1 MDRMRVLVV
10 DDEPDIVRELA
21 VLLRRRGFAVN
32 TAESVSGARKVLA
45 DGPLPHAIVSDVRML
60 DGSGLELLDDDLGET
75 PPCII
80 YVSGHLDGAE
90 AKAVVKRGALAVLPK
105 PVDTRR
111 LVGLLREHG
120 TRAQRRINEANVEPS
135 AVK

>member
-1 MDRMRVLVV
+1 MERMRVLVV

-21 VLLRRRGFAVN
+21 VLLRRRGFAVH
-32 TAESVSGARKVLA
+32 TAESVTGARKALA
-45 DGPLPHAIVSDVRML
+45 DGPLPHAIVSDVRMP
-60 DGSGLELLDDDLGET
+60 DGSGLELLDDDMGKT
-75 PPCII
+75 PPGII

-120 TRAQRRINEANVEPS
+120 TRGIS
-135 AVK
+135 

>member
-1 MDRMRVLVV
+1 MGVMERMRVLVV

-32 TAESVSGARKVLA
+32 TAESVTGARQALA
-45 DGPLPHAIVSDVRML
+45 DGPLPHAIVSDVRMP
-60 DGSGLELLDDDLGET
+60 DGSGLELLDDDMGENR
-75 PPCII
+75 PGII

-90 AKAVVKRGALAVLPK
+90 AKAVVKRGAIAVLPK

-120 TRAQRRINEANVEPS
+120 TRP
-135 AVK
+135 KH